1 MNGRIVML
9 GLVTLGTA
17 AFHAS
22 PADAQAHTGSQDLQ
36 IYAGEAFG
44 DRLTD
49 MPLSGKYPVLNDD
62 IVFGGRYTYDFTDQW
77 ALQLSAGYDPSRAAH
92 VTGGASNLA
101 LTTVDLDVLRNI
113 TPGLAIDGRTLMPY
127 AEIGVGYAWANLDH
141 SLYGVTGNTPVTLTD
156 STGYTANA
164 GFGVKYYL
172 TNNFFADFDARYR
185 YLSRLIDNDGRGLNT
200 GETTFSLGYR
210 F

>member
-9 GLVTLGTA
+9 GLVTLGTG

-22 PADAQAHTGSQDLQ
+22 LADAQAHTGSQDLQ
-36 IYAGEAFG
+36 IYDGETFG

-49 MPLSGKYPVLNDD
+49 VPLGGKHPVLNDD
-62 IVFGGRYTYDFTDQW
+62 IVFGGRYTYYFTDQW

-113 TPGLAIDGRTLMPY
+113 TPGLTLDGRTLMPY
-127 AEIGVGYAWANLDH
+127 AEIGVGYAWADLDH
-141 SLYGVTGNTPVTLTD
+141 PLYGVIGNTPVTLTD
-156 STGYTANA
+156 SNGYTANA

-172 TNNFFADFDARYR
+172 TSNFFADFDARYR
-185 YLSRLIDNDGRGLNT
+185 YLSRLIDNDGRGLDM
-200 GETTFSLGYR
+200 GETTFSLGYQ